1 MAVSPKK
8 SSSTLAKK
16 TAKKSTKKVADKIA
30 KKTTKKSAE
39 KPAKNVEKK
48 TSKKTITKKLYTAVK
63 KTTATKNASL
73 TNKKNETTLR
83 KVNAKEIK
91 ALLSQGCT
99 SENWENV
106 FVCNVDI
113 FRIKDVNFLGTVC
126 ISNLNGYVKY
136 HEDVSISAAIKW
148 ATLIDVTIKGNVYI
162 NNIGAFISNYTI
174 EENVIIE
181 NVGTIYTKGERYF
194 GNGTSVATIIEGGGR
209 SVRIY
214 NRLDSH
220 TAYILAMY
228 REKTLMQ
235 EKINNMIDDYTKTKF
250 STVGIIGHNAKITS
264 ARLIRNTHIDP
275 FARVEN
281 SDEISNT
288 TIISTEECPSY
299 IGSSVIIKDSI
310 ILKGAFITDNT
321 MINKSFVGE
330 GVKLSRQFSCED
342 SLLFANCEGQ
352 HGEAFSIFAAPY
364 TVTHH
369 KATLLIASHYS
380 FFNAGS
386 GTNQSNHMYKLGP
399 YHHGFMERGCRT
411 GSNSYILWPSRIGA
425 FTTVLGSHY
434 DHIDTSDFPFS
445 YILEHKEHKTR
456 LLPAFNLFGI
466 GICRDQIKWK
476 ERDRRV
482 GNKKDFVIFDVFTPY
497 TVIKMIK
504 AEEILF
510 ELTKENIAVGN
521 VEEFFAYKKMYIKKS
536 SLPKY
541 IGLYTL
547 AIDLY
552 LHDSL
557 LERIQYAATFDEIED
572 YLKSDHTN
580 FHNQWVDI
588 AGLITTKERVDNI
601 VWALENDQI
610 KDVKDLSDAWKK
622 VYDLYKEDEWAWIA
636 ATFYRRHAINVNAIT
651 ESQLKSLLDNHKTYL
666 REAITIFE
674 NDVRKEFSMDKQVS
688 YGIDDPLVRQ
698 EDFNA
703 VRGTVDDNTFVKNY
717 RNSTNEKLELID
729 NVIGIIDSSY

>member
-1 MAVSPKK
+1 MLGESFLMAITPKK
-8 SSSTLAKK
+8 SSGTNSKKSTIKTNIKKSSTTTSAKK
-16 TAKKSTKKVADKIA
+16 TSTTRTSIRTKSKDTK
-30 KKTTKKSAE
+30 
-39 KPAKNVEKK
+39 
-48 TSKKTITKKLYTAVK
+48 
-63 KTTATKNASL
+63 
-73 TNKKNETTLR
+73 LR
-83 KVNAKEIK
+83 KLSAIEKRTLI
-91 ALLSQGCT
+91 SQGCT
-99 SENWENV
+99 SENWDNI
-106 FVCNVDI
+106 FVQNVDI
-113 FRIKDVNFLGTVC
+113 FRIKDVNFLGKVC
-126 ISNLNGYVKY
+126 ISNLNGHVKY
-136 HEDVSISAAIKW
+136 HKEVSISAAIRR
-148 ATLIDVTIKGNVYI
+148 ATLIDVTIEGNVYI
-162 NNIGAFISNYTI
+162 NNIGAFISNYII
-174 EENVIIE
+174 EDNVIIE

-194 GNGTSVATIIEGGGR
+194 GNRTSVATMIEGGGR
-209 SVRIY
+209 SVRIH

-235 EKINNMIDDYTKTKF
+235 EKLNNIIDEYTQKKF
-250 STVGIIGHNAKITS
+250 STVGRIKHNAKITS
-264 ARLIRNTHIDP
+264 ARLIRNTHIDSY
-275 FARVEN
+275 ATIEN
-281 SDEISNT
+281 SDEISNA

-321 MINKSFVGE
+321 IVNKSFVGE

-369 KATLLIASHYS
+369 KSSLLIASHYS

-425 FTTVLGSHY
+425 FTTVLGAHY

-466 GICRDQIKWK
+466 GICRDQIKWQ
-476 ERDRRV
+476 ERDRRR

-497 TVIKMIK
+497 TVSKMIK

-510 ELTKENIAVGN
+510 NLTKENIAVGN
-521 VEEFFAYKKMYIKKS
+521 TNDFFAYKKMYIKKS

-557 LERIQYAATFDEIED
+557 LDKIKETTTFNEIQQV
-572 YLKSDHTN
+572 LKTDSSN
-580 FHNQWVDI
+580 FNNQWVDI

-601 VWALENDQI
+601 VWALENDEI
-610 KDVKDLSDAWKK
+610 TDVIELSKAWKT
-622 VYDLYKEDEWAWIA
+622 VYDLYEEDEWAWIA
-636 ATFYRRHAINVNAIT
+636 AMFYKRCAINVNAIT
-651 ESQLKSLLDNHKTYL
+651 EVQLKSLLDNHKAYL
-666 REAITIFE
+666 QEAITIFE
-674 NDVRKEFSMDKQVS
+674 NDVRKEFSIDKQVS

-698 EDFNA
+698 EDFDA
-703 VRGTVDDNTFVKNY
+703 VRGTVDDNTFVKQY
-717 RNSTNEKLELID
+717 RNSTGEKLDLID
-729 NVIGIIDSSY
+729 NIINMISF

>member
-1 MAVSPKK
+1 MAVLPKK
-8 SSSTLAKK
+8 SSATTSSKK
-16 TAKKSTKKVADKIA
+16 NIKKASTKKSSTTS
-30 KKTTKKSAE
+30 KKAVEKKNTS
-39 KPAKNVEKK
+39 VSKK
-48 TSKKTITKKLYTAVK
+48 TSKKNTTNITKKTLK
-63 KTTATKNASL
+63 KTTATTSRN
-73 TNKKNETTLR
+73 NENQLR

-91 ALLSQGCT
+91 ALIAQGCT
-99 SENWENV
+99 SENWDNI

-113 FRIKDVNFLGTVC
+113 FRIKDVNFLGKVC
-126 ISNLNGYVKY
+126 ISNLNGHVKY
-136 HEDVSISAAIKW
+136 HKDVSISATIRR
-148 ATLIDVTIKGNVYI
+148 ATLIDVSIKGNVYI
-162 NNIGAFISNYTI
+162 NNIGAFISNYII
-174 EENVIIE
+174 EDNVIIE

-194 GNGTSVATIIEGGGR
+194 GNGISVATIIEGGGR

-235 EKINNMIDDYTKTKF
+235 EKLNKIIDDYTKTKF
-250 STVGIIGHNAKITS
+250 STVGIIAHDAKITS

-275 FARVEN
+275 FTTIEN
-281 SDEISNT
+281 SDEISNS
-288 TIISTEECPSY
+288 TIISTEECRSY

-321 MINKSFVGE
+321 MVNKSFVGE

-369 KATLLIASHYS
+369 KSTLLIASHYS

-386 GTNQSNHMYKLGP
+386 ATNQSNHMYKLGP

-445 YILEHKEHKTR
+445 YILEHKEHRTR

-466 GICRDQIKWK
+466 GICRDQIKWQQ
-476 ERDRRV
+476 RDRRI

-497 TVIKMIK
+497 TVTKMIK

-510 ELTKENIAVGN
+510 ELTKENISVGN
-521 VEEFFAYKKMYIKKS
+521 VEEFFAYNKMYIKKS

-557 LERIQYAATFDEIED
+557 LNKIAEATTFKEVQED
-572 YLKSDHTN
+572 LKTEHSN
-580 FHNQWVDI
+580 FNNQWIDI

-601 VWALENDQI
+601 IWALENDQI
-610 KDVKDLSDAWKK
+610 KDAKELSEAWKK
-622 VYDLYKEDEWAWIA
+622 VYDLYKSDEWDWIA
-636 ATFYRRHAINVNAIT
+636 AMFYRRYSINVNAIS

-674 NDVRKEFSMDKQVS
+674 NDVRKEFSIDKQVS
-688 YGIDDPLVRQ
+688 YGIDDPLMRQ

-703 VRGTVDDNTFVKNY
+703 VRGTIDDNTFVVNY
-717 RNSTNEKLELID
+717 RNSTNQKLDLID
-729 NVIGIIDSSY
+729 SVINIIDSNY